1 MCRLMCIIAIFLT
14 VLPAVLE
21 SQDEEYLIINP
32 KLKGKL
38 GALPFFGEGKIVRS
52 DTMPPGWRENR
63 PHKVYKMSDYIPPD
77 APPHGLLITGIV
89 PDATKRYVV
98 AITKDEE
105 EFRRAFPE
113 YKRLVAEGRRQAA
126 GGILCVSRRISVS
139 EKVEGFWGGKKTR
152 DMPEKVGSFFYE
164 LLMIEFKNRGGCLT
178 FLSYEP
184 KPGDDIVDFGH
195 GLEDIVRGVLMIE
208 EHPAPDGGK
217 PEYTMRII
225 KARVTE

>member
-1 MCRLMCIIAIFLT
+1 MFRLICIIAICIM

-21 SQDEEYLIINP
+21 AQDEENLIINP
-32 KLKGKL
+32 KLKGGL
-38 GALPFFGEGKIVRS
+38 GALNLLASKIVRR
-52 DTMPPGWRENR
+52 DTMPPGWRGEKSTKFR
-63 PHKVYKMSDYIPPD
+63 MSEIIPPD

-98 AITKDEE
+98 AITRDEDE
-105 EFRRAFPE
+105 VRRAFPE
-113 YKRLVAEGRRQAA
+113 YKRLVAEGKHQEA
-126 GGILCVSRRISVS
+126 GGVLCISTRIAVS
-139 EKVEGFWGGKKTR
+139 EKVEGFWGGQKTR
-152 DMPEKVGSFFYE
+152 DMPEKVGSFFCE

-178 FLSYEP
+178 FLSYDP

-195 GLEDIVRGVLMIE
+195 GLEDTIRGVLMIE
-208 EHPAPDGGK
+208 EQPAVEGGK

>member
-1 MCRLMCIIAIFLT
+1 MSRLMHIAAICVF
-14 VLPAVLE
+14 VFPAALE
-21 SQDEEYLIINP
+21 AQGVEDLIINP
-32 KLKGKL
+32 KLKGTL
-38 GALPFFGEGKIVRS
+38 GALPFYGEGKIVRS

-63 PHKVYKMSDYIPPD
+63 PRKVYKMSDYIPPD

-89 PDATKRYVV
+89 PDAARRYVV

-113 YKRLVAEGRRQAA
+113 YKRLVAEGKRQEA
-126 GGILCVSRRISVS
+126 GGILCISTRIAVS

-152 DMPEKVGSFFYE
+152 DIPEKVGSFFYE

-178 FLSYEP
+178 FLSYDP
-184 KPGDDIVDFGH
+184 KPGDDIVDFGN
-195 GLEDIVRGVLMIE
+195 GLDDTIRGILMIE
-208 EHPAPDGGK
+208 EQPALEGGK

-225 KARVTE
+225 KAMVTE